1 MLPIGLMLAVVAH
14 QFVCERREV
23 GEASAPS
30 ITSPTDQQLYSA
42 RAAAFSPT
50 MPCSAALP
58 TAEDLIEATDGPK
71 HGGALPTTTDG
82 KPSGHDA
89 PQAGGGMNG
98 TEPSWVRTS
107 GSTSI
112 ISSTIA
118 QA

>member
-1 MLPIGLMLAVVAH
+1 MLAVVAH
-14 QFVCERREV
+14 QFVGKG
-23 GEASAPS
+23 GETRQAPA
-30 ITSPTDQQLYSA
+30 PPAAPPRDQQFYRSGT
-42 RAAAFSPT
+42 AAFSPT

-58 TAEDLIEATDGPK
+58 AAEDLIEATGGPK

-82 KPSGHDA
+82 KPPGHDA

-107 GSTSI
+107 GSTST